1 MWNGELLTLLMATM
15 VFAALIKRLPVLRQ
29 VRADVSRPSRNI
41 SSLHRN

>member
-1 MWNGELLTLLMATM
+1 MWNSELLILIMATM
-15 VFAALIKRLPVLRQ
+15 VFVALIKRLPVLRQ